1 MTSGGRGWP
10 GDRGTGR
17 SVDRNTGRSVDRNTG
32 RSVDRNT
39 GWWERRAPFAVAM
52 VMLVALFASSAEVRD
67 RVYAAARV
75 ETQLLYIP
83 DGKVLG
89 RMALSFDALL
99 ADVYWI
105 RALQHYGGTKRS
117 EGPDKSYALLG
128 PLLDI
133 ATTLDP
139 RFNAAYRFGAIF
151 LTEGYPNGPGRPDLA
166 IALLEKG
173 IEEMPDKWEY
183 YMDIGFIY
191 YWWLQ
196 DYDTSAAWFEQA
208 ADVPGA
214 SPWLRS
220 LAANTLA
227 AGGSRQSSR
236 TLWQQIYDTADHD
249 WLRAESAR
257 RLTQLQALDDIDQ
270 LISAA
275 QRFIDQ
281 SGRPPRSWA
290 ELIDAELLPGV
301 PVDPTGRPYVMDF
314 ISNTIN
320 VSSDS
325 ELFPLPGETLPP
337 P

>member
-1 MTSGGRGWP
+1 MTGLTRP
-10 GDRGTGR
+10 
-17 SVDRNTGRSVDRNTG
+17 
-32 RSVDRNT
+32 
-39 GWWERRAPFAVAM
+39 WWERPTSFAVAL
-52 VMLVALFASSAEVRD
+52 VTLVALFVSSAEVRD
-67 RVYAAARV
+67 RVYAASRL
-75 ETQLLYIP
+75 ETRLLYIP
-83 DGKVLG
+83 DGEVLD

-105 RALQHYGGTKRS
+105 RAIQHYGGTKRS
-117 EGPDKSYALLG
+117 EDEEKSYELLG

-139 RFNAAYRFGAIF
+139 RFNAAYRFGSIF

-173 IEEMPDKWEY
+173 IEEIPDKWQY
-183 YMDIGFIY
+183 YMDIGFIH

-196 DYDTSAAWFEQA
+196 DYGTAATWFEKA

-227 AGGSRQSSR
+227 AGGSRESSR
-236 TLWQQIYDTADHD
+236 TLWQQIYDTADHE
-249 WLRAESAR
+249 WIRNESAR
-257 RLTQLQALDDIDQ
+257 RLTQLQALDDIDH
-270 LISAA
+270 LIEAA
-275 QRFIDQ
+275 QRFVEQ
-281 SGRPPRSWA
+281 SGRPPASWE
-290 ELIDAELLPGV
+290 ELIDAGLLPGF

-314 ISNTIN
+314 TSATIN

-325 ELFPLPGETLPP
+325 ELFPLPGETLSTP
-337 P
+337 

>member
-1 MTSGGRGWP
+1 MTGL
-10 GDRGTGR
+10 TGP
-17 SVDRNTGRSVDRNTG
+17 
-32 RSVDRNT
+32 
-39 GWWERRAPFAVAM
+39 WWERPTSFAVAL
-52 VMLVALFASSAEVRD
+52 VTLVALFVSSAEVRD
-67 RVYAAARV
+67 RVYAASRL
-75 ETQLLYIP
+75 ETRLLYIP
-83 DGKVLG
+83 DGEVLD

-105 RALQHYGGTKRS
+105 RAIQHYGGTKRS
-117 EGPDKSYALLG
+117 EDEEKSYELLG

-139 RFNAAYRFGAIF
+139 RFNAAYRFGSIF

-173 IEEMPDKWEY
+173 IEETPDKWQY
-183 YMDIGFIY
+183 YMDIGFIH

-196 DYDTSAAWFEQA
+196 DYGTAATWFEKA

-220 LAANTLA
+220 LAANTQA
-227 AGGSRQSSR
+227 AGGSRESSR

-249 WLRAESAR
+249 WIRDESAR
-257 RLTQLQALDDIDQ
+257 RLTQLQALDDIDN
-270 LISAA
+270 LIEAA
-275 QRFIDQ
+275 QRFVEQ
-281 SGRPPRSWA
+281 SGRPPRSWE
-290 ELIDAELLPGV
+290 ELVDAGLLPGF

-314 ISNTIN
+314 TSATIN

-325 ELFPLPGETLPP
+325 ELFPLPGETLSPP
-337 P
+337 

>member
-1 MTSGGRGWP
+1 
-10 GDRGTGR
+10 
-17 SVDRNTGRSVDRNTG
+17 
-32 RSVDRNT
+32 
-39 GWWERRAPFAVAM
+39 M
-52 VMLVALFASSAEVRD
+52 VMLVVMFASSAEVRD

-83 DGKVLG
+83 DGEVLG

-117 EGPDKSYALLG
+117 EGPDKSYELLG

-166 IALLEKG
+166 IALLQKG

-183 YMDIGFIY
+183 YMDIGFIH
-191 YWWLQ
+191 YWWLRE
-196 DYDTSAAWFEQA
+196 YDTAAAWFEKA

-214 SPWLRS
+214 SWWLRS
-220 LAANTLA
+220 LAATTLA
-227 AGGSRQSSR
+227 AGGSRASSR
-236 TLWQQIYDTADHD
+236 RLWQQMYDTADHD
-249 WLRAESAR
+249 WIRSEAAR

-270 LISAA
+270 LIVAV
-275 QRFIDQ
+275 QRFIEQ
-281 SGRPPRSWA
+281 RGRPPRSWE
-290 ELIDAELLPGV
+290 ELVDARLLAGF
-301 PVDPTGRPYVMDF
+301 PVDPAGWPYVIDDA
-314 ISNTIN
+314 NGTIN
-320 VSSDS
+320 VSSNS

-337 P
+337 Q

>member
-1 MTSGGRGWP
+1 MTRL
-10 GDRGTGR
+10 TGP
-17 SVDRNTGRSVDRNTG
+17 
-32 RSVDRNT
+32 
-39 GWWERRAPFAVAM
+39 WWERPTSFAVGLAT
-52 VMLVALFASSAEVRD
+52 LVALFVWSAEVRD
-67 RVYAAARV
+67 RVYAASRV
-75 ETQLLYIP
+75 ETRLLYIP
-83 DGKVLG
+83 DGEVLD

-117 EGPDKSYALLG
+117 EDEEKSYELLG

-139 RFNAAYRFGAIF
+139 RFNAAYRFGSIF

-166 IALLEKG
+166 IALLQKG
-173 IEEMPDKWEY
+173 IEEMPDKWQY
-183 YMDIGFIY
+183 YMDIGFIH

-196 DYDTSAAWFEQA
+196 DYDTAASWFEKA

-227 AGGSRQSSR
+227 TGGSRESSR
-236 TLWQQIYDTADHD
+236 TLWQQIYDAADHD
-249 WLRAESAR
+249 WIRDESAR
-257 RLTQLQALDDIDQ
+257 RLTQLQALDDIDG
-270 LISAA
+270 LIEAA
-275 QRFIDQ
+275 QRFVEQ
-281 SGRPPRSWA
+281 SGRPPRSWE
-290 ELIDAELLPGV
+290 ELIDAGLLPGF

-314 ISNTIN
+314 TSATIN

-325 ELFPLPGETLPP
+325 ELFPLPGETLSPP
-337 P
+337 

>member
-1 MTSGGRGWP
+1 MTGL
-10 GDRGTGR
+10 TGP
-17 SVDRNTGRSVDRNTG
+17 
-32 RSVDRNT
+32 
-39 GWWERRAPFAVAM
+39 WWERPTSFAVAL
-52 VMLVALFASSAEVRD
+52 VTLVALFVSSAEVRD
-67 RVYAAARV
+67 RVYAASRL
-75 ETQLLYIP
+75 ETRLLYIP
-83 DGKVLG
+83 DGEVLD

-105 RALQHYGGTKRS
+105 RAIQHYGGTKRS
-117 EGPDKSYALLG
+117 EDEEKSYELLG

-139 RFNAAYRFGAIF
+139 RFNAAYRFGSIF

-173 IEEMPDKWEY
+173 IEEIPDKWQY
-183 YMDIGFIY
+183 YMDIGFIH

-196 DYDTSAAWFEQA
+196 DYGTAATWFEKA

-227 AGGSRQSSR
+227 AGGSRESSR

-249 WLRAESAR
+249 WIRDESAR
-257 RLTQLQALDDIDQ
+257 RLTQLQALDDIDD
-270 LISAA
+270 LIEAA
-275 QRFIDQ
+275 QRFVEQ
-281 SGRPPRSWA
+281 SGRPPRSWE
-290 ELIDAELLPGV
+290 ELIDAGLLPGF

-314 ISNTIN
+314 TSATIN

-325 ELFPLPGETLPP
+325 ELFPLPGETLSTP
-337 P
+337 

>member
-1 MTSGGRGWP
+1 MTRLP
-10 GDRGTGR
+10 GP
-17 SVDRNTGRSVDRNTG
+17 
-32 RSVDRNT
+32 
-39 GWWERRAPFAVAM
+39 WWERPAPCAVAL
-52 VMLVALFASSAEVRD
+52 VTLVALFVWSAEVRD
-67 RVYAAARV
+67 RVYGASRI
-75 ETQLLYIP
+75 ETRLLYIP
-83 DGKVLG
+83 DGEVLD

-117 EGPDKSYALLG
+117 GDEEKSYHLLG

-139 RFNAAYRFGAIF
+139 RFNAAYRFGSIF

-173 IEEMPDKWEY
+173 IEETPDKWQY
-183 YMDIGFIY
+183 YMDIGFIH

-196 DYDTSAAWFEQA
+196 DYGTAATWFEKA

-227 AGGSRQSSR
+227 AGGSRESSR
-236 TLWQQIYDTADHD
+236 TLWQQIYDAADHD
-249 WLRAESAR
+249 WIRDESER
-257 RLTQLQALDDIDQ
+257 RLTQLRALDDIDG
-270 LISAA
+270 LIDAA
-275 QRFIDQ
+275 QRFIEQ
-281 SGRPPRSWA
+281 SGRPPRSWD
-290 ELIDAELLPGV
+290 ELIEAELLPGF

-314 ISNTIN
+314 TSGTIN

-325 ELFPLPGETLPP
+325 ELFPLPGETLSPP
-337 P
+337 

>member
-1 MTSGGRGWP
+1 
-10 GDRGTGR
+10 
-17 SVDRNTGRSVDRNTG
+17 V
-32 RSVDRNT
+32 
-39 GWWERRAPFAVAM
+39 PFAVAM
-52 VMLVALFASSAEVRD
+52 MTLVALFMSSGEVRD
-67 RVYAAARV
+67 RAYAASRL
-75 ETQLLYIP
+75 ETRLLYIP
-83 DGKVLG
+83 DGEVLD

-117 EGPDKSYALLG
+117 EDEEKSYELLG

-139 RFNAAYRFGAIF
+139 RFNAAYRFGSIF

-173 IEEMPDKWEY
+173 IEERPDKWQY
-183 YMDIGFIY
+183 YMDIGFIH

-196 DYDTSAAWFEQA
+196 DYGTAASWFERA

-227 AGGSRQSSR
+227 AGGSRESSR
-236 TLWQQIYDTADHD
+236 TLWQQIYDAADHD
-249 WLRAESAR
+249 WIRDESER
-257 RLTQLQALDDIDQ
+257 RLTQLRALDDIDG
-270 LISAA
+270 LIEAA
-275 QRFIDQ
+275 QRFIEQ
-281 SGRPPRSWA
+281 SGRPPRSWD
-290 ELIDAELLPGV
+290 ELIEAGLLPGF
-301 PVDPTGRPYVMDF
+301 PVDPTGRPYVMHF
-314 ISNTIN
+314 TSGTIN

-325 ELFPLPGETLPP
+325 ELFPLPGEALSPP
-337 P
+337 

>member
-1 MTSGGRGWP
+1 MTGLTRP
-10 GDRGTGR
+10 
-17 SVDRNTGRSVDRNTG
+17 
-32 RSVDRNT
+32 
-39 GWWERRAPFAVAM
+39 WWERPTSFAVAL
-52 VMLVALFASSAEVRD
+52 VTLVALFVSSAEVRD
-67 RVYAAARV
+67 RVYAASRL
-75 ETQLLYIP
+75 ETRLLYIP
-83 DGKVLG
+83 DGEVLD

-105 RALQHYGGTKRS
+105 RAIQHYGGTKRS
-117 EGPDKSYALLG
+117 EDEEKSYELLG

-139 RFNAAYRFGAIF
+139 RFNAAYRFGSIF

-173 IEEMPDKWEY
+173 IEETPDKWQY
-183 YMDIGFIY
+183 YMDIGFIH

-196 DYDTSAAWFEQA
+196 DYGTAATWFEKA

-227 AGGSRQSSR
+227 AGGSRESSR

-249 WLRAESAR
+249 WIRDESAR
-257 RLTQLQALDDIDQ
+257 RLTQLQALDDIDN
-270 LISAA
+270 LIEAA
-275 QRFIDQ
+275 QRFVEQ
-281 SGRPPRSWA
+281 SGRPPASWE
-290 ELIDAELLPGV
+290 ELIDAGLLPGF

-314 ISNTIN
+314 TSATIN

-325 ELFPLPGETLPP
+325 ELFPLPGETLSPP
-337 P
+337 

>member
-1 MTSGGRGWP
+1 
-10 GDRGTGR
+10 
-17 SVDRNTGRSVDRNTG
+17 
-32 RSVDRNT
+32 
-39 GWWERRAPFAVAM
+39 M
-52 VMLVALFASSAEVRD
+52 VTLVALFVLAAEVRD
-67 RVYAAARV
+67 RVYAVSRV

-83 DGKVLG
+83 DGDVLD

-117 EGPDKSYALLG
+117 EDPDKSYELLG

-173 IEEMPDKWEY
+173 IKEMPDKWQY
-183 YMDIGFIY
+183 FMDIGFIY

-196 DYDTSAAWFEQA
+196 DYDTAAAWFEKA

-227 AGGSRQSSR
+227 AGGSRESSR
-236 TLWQQIYDTADHD
+236 RLWQQIYDAADHD
-249 WLRAESAR
+249 WIRDESAR

-270 LISAA
+270 LIGAA
-275 QRFIDQ
+275 QHFIEQ
-281 SGRPPRSWA
+281 NGRPPRSWA
-290 ELIDAELLPGV
+290 ELIDAGLLPAV
-301 PVDPTGRPYVMDF
+301 PVDPTGRPYIMDV

-325 ELFPLPGETLPP
+325 ELFPLPGETLPTP
-337 P
+337 